1 MDQFHQGYFINE
13 GTYHYFK
20 PSEIDRRWE
29 MKDTNLANL
38 LAEASNLVGKLDM
51 FSKFVPNID
60 LFIRLHV
67 VKEATKSSK
76 IEGTNTDLPEAVQS
90 QNQIRDERRDD
101 WREVQNYVEAMN
113 LAIEHLKKLPI
124 SSRLIKIAH
133 KSILQGVRGAR
144 KEPGEFR
151 RSQNWIG
158 GMGISSASFVPPP
171 HIEIAGL
178 MGDLEKFANSD
189 ETNLHP
195 LVKVALIHYQFETI
209 HPFLDGNGRVGR
221 LLITLYLVQQKV
233 LEKPLLYLSDF
244 FERHKLEYYEK
255 LMLVRKSGDLQA
267 WITFF
272 LAGIIETAKTS
283 IGTLEGI
290 LNLNRTVSEKINTL
304 RGRAE
309 NAQKVVEYLYVKP
322 IVEVSEVTEI
332 IGLSRPASYKLVDSL
347 ERIGILKKWGDSKP
361 QKYVFDDYLS
371 LFMTE

>member
-1 MDQFHQGYFINE
+1 MDQFHQGYYINE
-13 GTYHYFK
+13 GTYQYFK
-20 PSEIDRRWE
+20 PSEINRRWE

-67 VKEATKSSK
+67 IKEATKSSK
-76 IEGTNTDLPEAVQS
+76 IEGTKTDLSEAVQS
-90 QNQIRDERRDD
+90 QNQIQDERKDD
-101 WREVQNYVEAMN
+101 WREVHNYVEAMN
-113 LAIEHLKKLPI
+113 LAIEHLKNLPI
-124 SSRLIKIAH
+124 SNRLIKIAH
-133 KSILQGVRGAR
+133 KSILRGVRGET

-158 GMGISSASFVPPP
+158 GAGISSASFVPPR
-171 HIEIAGL
+171 HTDIAAL

-195 LVKVALIHYQFETI
+195 LIKVALIHYQFETI

-221 LLITLYLVQQKV
+221 LLITLYLVEQKV
-233 LEKPLLYLSDF
+233 LENPLLYLSDF
-244 FERHKLEYYEK
+244 FEKHKLEYYDK
-255 LMLVRKSGDLQA
+255 LMLVRKTGDLEA

-272 LAGIIETAKTS
+272 LSGIIETAKTS

-290 LNLNRTVSEKINTL
+290 LNLNRGLSDKINAL

-309 NAQKVVEYLYVKP
+309 NAQKVVDHLYVKP

-332 IGLSRPASYKLVDSL
+332 IGLSRQASYKLVEKL
-347 ERIGILKKWGDSKP
+347 EKIGILKKWGASKP
-361 QKYVFDDYLS
+361 QKYIFDDYLS
-371 LFMTE
+371 LFMTD

>member
-1 MDQFHQGYFINE
+1 
-13 GTYHYFK
+13 
-20 PSEIDRRWE
+20 

-38 LAEASNLVGKLDM
+38 LAEASNLIGKLDM

-67 VKEATKSSK
+67 IKEATKSSK

-90 QNQIRDERRDD
+90 QNQIQDERRDD
-101 WREVQNYVEAMN
+101 WREVHNYVEAMN

-133 KSILQGVRGAR
+133 KSILQGVRGER

-158 GMGISSASFVPPP
+158 GVGISTASFVPPR
-171 HIEIAGL
+171 HIDIAGL
-178 MGDLEKFANSD
+178 MGDLEKFANSE

-195 LVKVALIHYQFETI
+195 LVKAALIHYQFETI

-221 LLITLYLVQQKV
+221 LLITLYLVEQRV

-244 FERHKLEYYEK
+244 FERHKREYYEK
-255 LMLVRKSGDLQA
+255 LMLVRKSGDLEA
-267 WITFF
+267 WISFF
-272 LAGIIETAKTS
+272 LSGIIETANTS

-309 NAQKVVEYLYVKP
+309 NAQKVVDHLYVKP

-332 IGLSRPASYKLVDSL
+332 IELSRQASYKLVENL
-347 ERIGILKKWGDSKP
+347 EKIGILKKWGDSKP
-361 QKYVFDDYLS
+361 QKYIFDDYLS
-371 LFMTE
+371 LFMSE